1 MLSISRLP
9 GAPAQL
15 RRNSEPPTSRSRKFH
30 RLAEAPKSLSAMTA
44 QRVAT
49 GRLPAENV
57 PAALSSGQIKPLN
70 YLDFI
75 FSPEERNTALILRNT
90 T

>member
-1 MLSISRLP
+1 
-9 GAPAQL
+9 
-15 RRNSEPPTSRSRKFH
+15 
-30 RLAEAPKSLSAMTA
+30 MTA